1 MNKIIACID
10 GSNYATS
17 VCDHAAWAAKRLD
30 VPVEILHALG
40 RRETSSRPFDLSGSL
55 EFGGRETLLA
65 ELAEHDAQRAK
76 LASQRGRL
84 ILEQAAARVKA
95 DGVSEVTERLRN
107 GEVTDA
113 IKEIEPEAR
122 LVVIGKRGEAAD
134 FAKGHLGSN
143 LERVVRSMTKPLLVA
158 SRAFQPIER
167 FMVAFDGGRSSPM
180 IVERL
185 LASPLLKDVACHL
198 FMVGDGSG
206 EPGQRLQGAREQLAA
221 AGYAVTVGVE
231 SGEPETVIAEKVK
244 RDGIGLLV
252 MGAYGHSRIRN
263 LIVGSTTT
271 ALIQACT
278 VPVLVIR

>member
-17 VCDHAAWAAKRLD
+17 VCDHAVWAARRLD
-30 VPVEILHALG
+30 VPVEILHVLG

-55 EFGGRETLLA
+55 ELGGRETLLA

-76 LASQRGRL
+76 LANQRGRL
-84 ILEQAAARVKA
+84 ILEQAAARVRGE
-95 DGVSEVTERLRN
+95 GVPQVTERLRN
-107 GEVTDA
+107 GEVADA

-134 FAKGHLGSN
+134 MAKGHLGSN

-185 LASPLLKDVACHL
+185 LASPLLKDVPCHL
-198 FMVGDGSG
+198 FMAGDGSG
-206 EPGQRLQGAREQLAA
+206 EPGHRLHAAREQLAA
-221 AGYAVTVGVE
+221 AGYKVTVNVE
-231 SGEPETVIAEKVK
+231 AGEPETLIAEKVK

-271 ALIQACT
+271 SLIQACT
-278 VPVLVIR
+278 IPVLVIR